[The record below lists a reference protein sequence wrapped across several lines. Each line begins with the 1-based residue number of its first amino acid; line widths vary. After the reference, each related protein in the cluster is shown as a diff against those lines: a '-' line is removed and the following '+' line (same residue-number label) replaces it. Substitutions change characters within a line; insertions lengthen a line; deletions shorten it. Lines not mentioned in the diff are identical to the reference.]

1 MTRQQLKV
9 VINSYLEKHDVSEE
23 LLEEIEGFLQI
34 AFEEGYSEGY
44 KDAEDYFEV
53 NND

>member
-23 LLEEIEGFLQI
+23 LLDELEGFLRI
-34 AFEEGYSEGY
+34 TFDEGYSEGY
-44 KDAEDYFEV
+44 KDAECDYEEFEG
-53 NND
+53 